1 MYQLRHFERIKMDIW
16 TSLAAYSF
24 VETQRLFLRPLTYLD
39 ADDFFDISGN
49 PDQLDFI
56 FPAHFSKSESDYL
69 MTHTFLKNPL
79 GIWAISCKNKN
90 RMIGVI
96 RLEQFNQNHQSAE
109 ISYFLHKD
117 YRGQGYMS
125 EALKTLVF
133 LCFQEFLFKKLF
145 IITHLE
151 NTSSQKVAQKAG
163 FKLLH
168 AFKGSDRYSHK
179 MRHYLKYQLQSG
191 DYHE

>member
-1 MYQLRHFERIKMDIW
+1 MYQLRHFERIAMDIW
-16 TSLAAYSF
+16 TALANYSF
-24 VETQRLFLRPLTYLD
+24 FETERLYLRPITYLD
-39 ADDFFDISGN
+39 ADDFFEISGD

-69 MTHTFLKNPL
+69 LTHTFLKNPL
-79 GIWAISCKNKN
+79 GIWAICSKTSH

-96 RLEQFNQNHQSAE
+96 RLEHLDQGKLSSE

-117 YRGQGYMS
+117 YRGQGYMT
-125 EALKTLVF
+125 EALKNLVF
-133 LCFQEFLFKKLF
+133 LCFQEFGIRRLI

-151 NTSSQKVAQKAG
+151 NKISQFLAKKAG
-163 FKLLH
+163 FKLVQRY
-168 AFKGSDRYSHK
+168 KGSDRYSHK
-179 MRHYLKYQLQSG
+179 MRHYLKYQLQTG